1 MESQT
6 QILYGPLGNFFPQY
20 FDFTAQLT
28 EWEAK
33 FSPLATITLNR
44 QGGQCRFDASC
55 NVAASAYLTAYA
67 QDNGN
72 LSENDRLML
81 RLVLSVY
88 KGSVLVGRAEVPPTQ
103 VLGQSGFYFE
113 GAINA
118 LAIIDTDNTIGTTTY
133 TLKLGFANRGSRAI
147 RVVLNHP
154 SGVFGVNNI
163 RFVALELK
171 K

>member
-1 MESQT
+1 M
-6 QILYGPLGNFFPQY
+6 
-20 FDFTAQLT
+20 
-28 EWEAK
+28 
-33 FSPLATITLNR
+33 
-44 QGGQCRFDASC
+44 
-55 NVAASAYLTAYA
+55 TAYA